1 MSEIIP
7 NKLYL
12 GDMFDANNKELIRDK
27 QISCIICVA
36 DNLKLNHEEN
46 SKTKIYKYNL
56 SDDYECDI
64 LSYFNEI
71 CDIIENEKVVLVN
84 CAAGVSRSS
93 TIVLAYIMKYYKNT
107 LKEAFNYV
115 REKRPRICP
124 NKHFMNSLLAYELTL
139 FNSNSLSYIECIN
152 LFYYT

>member
-1 MSEIIP
+1 MSQIIP
-7 NKLYL
+7 TKLYL
-12 GDMFDANNKELIRDK
+12 GDMFDANDKELIRDK

-36 DNLKLNHEEN
+36 NNLKINN
-46 SKTKIYKYNL
+46 DNYPNVKVYKYNF

-71 CDIIENEKVVLVN
+71 CDIIAKEKVVLVN

-93 TIVLAYIMKYYKNT
+93 TIIIAYIMKQYKANL
-107 LKEAFNYV
+107 LKAFTYV
-115 REKRPRICP
+115 REKRPQICP

-139 FNSNSLSYIECIN
+139 FNSNSLSYDECIK